1 MYHAQS
7 FAQVGWTVYL
17 IGFAGKTYSTY
28 PFALIAD
35 LDHHDLRNTCPG
47 IAPKLTDSNGRK
59 CMGTAQMARK
69 TPSDSLHISRPAQ
82 AHLWC
87 CKSALVL
94 ACRPT
99 LIPSSS
105 TPPALP
111 TLPIVQI
118 ASLIQGSKLV
128 IDWHNTAYSV
138 LALRLGQRSIFTRFA
153 KNLEGLFGRRAAAHF
168 FVSDIMKQTLSGSWS
183 LSGTKVVFHD
193 KPQDSS
199 KRLSTSEAH
208 HLFLR
213 LSDLFQISFGD
224 FLPSSNG
231 QEETHFTTSLSGGEF
246 ERRADRSALLVSS
259 TSWTADEDFSVL
271 LDALGIYEQA
281 ANQPNAKLP
290 KVAVLITGKG
300 ANKASFELSAGR
312 LRKTWRYV
320 RCSTAWLESDIYPKL
335 LGAADLG
342 ISLHSSSSGLDL
354 PMKVVDMFGAGLP
367 VLALDFAWSWWKT
380 ELMDNFL

>member
-1 MYHAQS
+1 M
-7 FAQVGWTVYL
+7 
-17 IGFAGKTYSTY
+17 
-28 PFALIAD
+28 
-35 LDHHDLRNTCPG
+35 
-47 IAPKLTDSNGRK
+47 
-59 CMGTAQMARK
+59 
-69 TPSDSLHISRPAQ
+69 
-82 AHLWC
+82 
-87 CKSALVL
+87 
-94 ACRPT
+94 
-99 LIPSSS
+99 
-105 TPPALP
+105 
-111 TLPIVQI
+111 
-118 ASLIQGSKLV
+118 
-128 IDWHNTAYSV
+128 
-138 LALRLGQRSIFTRFA
+138 
-153 KNLEGLFGRRAAAHF
+153 
-168 FVSDIMKQTLSGSWS
+168 
-183 LSGTKVVFHD
+183 FHD

-335 LGAADLG
+335 LGLRTLESMPRALLKFGSLGAADLG

-367 VLALDFAWSWWKT
+367 VLALDFAW
-380 ELMDNFL
+380 